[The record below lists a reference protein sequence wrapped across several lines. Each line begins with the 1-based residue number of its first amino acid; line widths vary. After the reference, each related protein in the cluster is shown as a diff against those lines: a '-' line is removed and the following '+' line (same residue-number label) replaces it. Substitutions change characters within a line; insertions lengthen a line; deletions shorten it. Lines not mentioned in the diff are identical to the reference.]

1 MKPCCESLQKARVS
15 ASRALLSGRM
25 AYNQLTALDVEML
38 SGGRSGVL
46 VIYFAHLS
54 NCAHIAETRR
64 LCVEEES
71 LRR

>member
-1 MKPCCESLQKARVS
+1 
-15 ASRALLSGRM
+15 M

-46 VIYFAHLS
+46 VIYFAHHS